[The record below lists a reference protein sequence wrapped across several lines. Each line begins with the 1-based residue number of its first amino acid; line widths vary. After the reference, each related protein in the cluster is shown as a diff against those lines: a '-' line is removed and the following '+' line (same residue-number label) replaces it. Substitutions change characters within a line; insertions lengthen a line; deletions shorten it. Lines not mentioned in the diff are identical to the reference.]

1 MGGCRRRLS
10 KKGRHTERVR
20 HTQAT
25 TPPHSTHTTTP
36 RPPHCLSAVASA
48 ALSPL
53 AGAVCSPT
61 CSHARTHPVPWL
73 LPAALEIMD
82 NSTIRAVEASVFAA
96 GYPVDAGAA
105 LSWSVLGRPNDTL
118 YAIQLSA
125 VVLALNGL
133 LFAPLGVL
141 HVLVLRFGL
150 VVRRGLVGIGLV
162 ALLVLGH
169 AFFMSE
175 PAVLSFLLR
184 HLAA

>member
-1 MGGCRRRLS
+1 MLR
-10 KKGRHTERVR
+10 
-20 HTQAT
+20 
-25 TPPHSTHTTTP
+25 
-36 RPPHCLSAVASA
+36 AVAIASA
-48 ALSPL
+48 SGFLAGIPIALLVVSGPSLVDDALSRLLVLPAL
-53 AGAVCSPT
+53 AVCP
-61 CSHARTHPVPWL
+61 PWSL
-73 LPAALEIMD
+73 
-82 NSTIRAVEASVFAA
+82 
-96 GYPVDAGAA
+96 Y
-105 LSWSVLGRPNDTL
+105 WSVLGRPNDTL